1 MEQTAEI
8 KDIKDILRGLNLKI
22 EKNAHED
29 SNTGIAEKLERFKAG
44 LEKNIQSVLQ
54 KTGVP
59 KMFLNP
65 KSNTSKFNL
74 ERGYYFHGPV
84 GTGKTDTAVSVL
96 KNIILNTEP
105 VFEFGVYRLPENLAM
120 FVSVPMMLLNIR
132 SSFKSETAD
141 EMDLIKKYVK
151 PEILI
156 MDDLG
161 TEKVTE
167 WVMQTLYV
175 IINSRYEEEKQ
186 TLITS
191 NNSLDEIRKNL
202 NDKIASRI
210 TAMTEIIELKGIDRR
225 NGISI
230 VK

>member
-8 KDIKDILRGLNLKI
+8 KDIKDILSGLSFKVEN
-22 EKNAHED
+22 NARED

-65 KSNTSKFNL
+65 KSNTSKFDL

-84 GTGKTDTAVSVL
+84 GTGKTDTAISVL

-105 VFEFGVYRLPENLAM
+105 VFEYGVYKLPENLAM
-120 FVSVPMMLLNIR
+120 FASVPMMLLNIR
-132 SSFKSETAD
+132 SSFKSETSD
-141 EMDLIKKYVK
+141 EIDLIKKYVK

-210 TAMTEIIELKGIDRR
+210 TAMTDVIELKGIDRR
-225 NGISI
+225 SGISVI
-230 VK
+230 K